1 MDFIAGANDRILN
14 DVTSDLIQSTRTT
27 YKKQKRKK
35 NPKTSSIC
43 SCLPVS
49 ICLKIFK
56 IASNE
61 ITRIVLYF

>member
-1 MDFIAGANDRILN
+1 MDFIAGANYYILN
-14 DVTSDLIQSTRTT
+14 YVTPYFIHTVLELHTQN
-27 YKKQKRKK
+27 KKDEM
-35 NPKTSSIC
+35 SSLC

-61 ITRIVLYF
+61 S